1 MNLEAGRMLGAYRLG
16 ALLARGGMGDVY
28 RAEDTRL
35 GRPVAIKFVSTEIA
49 DESARHRF
57 QQEAKMAS
65 SLNHP
70 HILTVYEAGE
80 IDDRQYLVTE
90 FIDGGTLRDWMRLT
104 TRGWRQIAE
113 LLIGVADAL
122 ASTHRVG
129 ILHRDIKP
137 ENILVTSSG
146 YAKLSDFGL
155 AKLDARAASEAVTVA
170 QTRPGVVVGT
180 VAYMSPEQAAGGRL
194 DARSDVFSFG
204 VVLHEA
210 LAGRRPF
217 AGASDLEV
225 LQAIQHRP
233 HESLPAAVPL
243 PLRLVVEKAL
253 EKDPDDRFQ
262 SMADMVVD
270 LRRLLRQSEST
281 APPEQVVVSAEKR
294 QRNWLA
300 VATLALILVVGVTA
314 PLMRRSSGELPRLE
328 YTQMTN
334 FADSAVAPSL
344 SPDGR
349 MLAFIRSENSFLGPG
364 EVYVKLLPD
373 GEPVQLTRDGL
384 AKMGP
389 TVFSPDGTQ
398 IAYSIGTH
406 NTWVVPVLGGEP
418 RRLLADAG
426 GLSWITRSGPRRV
439 LFSKLIGNG
448 IHMGLFTSTES
459 RADERRV
466 YLPADVNGMAHR
478 SFLSPDG
485 KSVLVVEMDLTGW
498 LPCRLVPF
506 DGSSQGVPVGPA
518 PAQCTDA
525 AWSPDGKWM
534 YFSSNTGD
542 GFHIWR
548 QRFRDGS
555 PEQITSGASEEQGIA
570 FDPDGRSL
578 VTSVGETQSTI
589 WMHDARGDRQITAQ
603 GYAFTPALSADGKSL
618 YYLQRSQANR
628 RFVSGELWRTA
639 TESGRRERLMS
650 DFLMEHYDVAS
661 DGRRV
666 VFVSIDTAG
675 RSEVWL
681 ATVDNS
687 APPRRLAS
695 FDVVVRALFDPAG
708 GVLFVGGDR
717 GAPFLYH
724 IREDGDGL
732 AKVLPQPITF
742 LYAVSPDGNAIAIW
756 EGDSVLVYSRK
767 DGARTL
773 ICEGCATAGEENRG
787 VTPPLVSWSPDG
799 ALMYVHS
806 TRTRHTYAIPL
817 QPRQHVPTLP
827 PSGLPDLRAAAQ
839 LPGAETIPERAYL
852 GVSPAIY
859 AFPRVTTHR
868 NIYRIVVP

>member
-1 MNLEAGRMLGAYRLG
+1 
-16 ALLARGGMGDVY
+16 
-28 RAEDTRL
+28 
-35 GRPVAIKFVSTEIA
+35 
-49 DESARHRF
+49 
-57 QQEAKMAS
+57 
-65 SLNHP
+65 
-70 HILTVYEAGE
+70 
-80 IDDRQYLVTE
+80 
-90 FIDGGTLRDWMRLT
+90 
-104 TRGWRQIAE
+104 
-113 LLIGVADAL
+113 
-122 ASTHRVG
+122 
-129 ILHRDIKP
+129 
-137 ENILVTSSG
+137 
-146 YAKLSDFGL
+146 
-155 AKLDARAASEAVTVA
+155 
-170 QTRPGVVVGT
+170 
-180 VAYMSPEQAAGGRL
+180 
-194 DARSDVFSFG
+194 
-204 VVLHEA
+204 
-210 LAGRRPF
+210 
-217 AGASDLEV
+217 
-225 LQAIQHRP
+225 
-233 HESLPAAVPL
+233 
-243 PLRLVVEKAL
+243 
-253 EKDPDDRFQ
+253 
-262 SMADMVVD
+262 
-270 LRRLLRQSEST
+270 
-281 APPEQVVVSAEKR
+281 
-294 QRNWLA
+294 
-300 VATLALILVVGVTA
+300 
-314 PLMRRSSGELPRLE
+314 
-328 YTQMTN
+328 
-334 FADSAVAPSL
+334 
-344 SPDGR
+344 
-349 MLAFIRSENSFLGPG
+349 
-364 EVYVKLLPD
+364 
-373 GEPVQLTRDGL
+373 L

-398 IAYSIGTH
+398 IAYSVGTRDA
-406 NTWVVPVLGGEP
+406 WVVPVLDGEP

-448 IHMGLFTSTES
+448 IHMGLFTSAES
-459 RADERRV
+459 RADERQV

-506 DGSSQGVPVGPA
+506 DGSSQGVRVGPA

-548 QRFRDGS
+548 QRFPDGS
-555 PEQITSGASEEQGIA
+555 PEQITSGATEEQGIA

-639 TESGRRERLMS
+639 TESGRRERLLS

-681 ATVDNS
+681 ATLDNS

-724 IREDGDGL
+724 IREDAGGL

-756 EGDSVLVYSRK
+756 EGDSVFVYSRK
-767 DGARTL
+767 DGLRTL
-773 ICEGCATAGEENRG
+773 ICEDCATAGEENRG

-799 ALMYVHS
+799 AFMYVHS
-806 TRTRHTYAIPL
+806 TQTRHTYAIPL

-827 PSGLPDLRAAAQ
+827 SSGLPDLPAAAQ

-852 GVSPAIY
+852 GVSPSIY